1 MTKCKSILIILD
13 DIYHHRY
20 QNGWDYIY
28 MRRQATSEIQ
38 YELLLLVIG
47 KVVVYPFIVK
57 ITLC

>member
-1 MTKCKSILIILD
+1 MQINIDNSG
-13 DIYHHRY
+13 RY
-20 QNGWDYIY
+20 LPPHISKWLGLY
-28 MRRQATSEIQ
+28 MRKQAMSKIQ

>member
-1 MTKCKSILIILD
+1 MQINIDNSG
-13 DIYHHRY
+13 RY
-20 QNGWDYIY
+20 LPPQISKWLEKMGLY
-28 MRRQATSEIQ
+28 MRREATSKIQ